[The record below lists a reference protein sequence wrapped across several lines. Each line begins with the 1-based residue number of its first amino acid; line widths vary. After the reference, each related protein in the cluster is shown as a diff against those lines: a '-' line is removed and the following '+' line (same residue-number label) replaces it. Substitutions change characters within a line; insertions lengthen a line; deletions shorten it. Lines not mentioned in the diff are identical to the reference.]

1 MKRLL
6 CTFFILCFC
15 NCSSNT
21 GTGIIAGATIG
32 GGSGSLAGG
41 GSGALIGSAVGAIGI
56 GLIGAYLDDQDRRVM
71 EKASPRTV
79 DRMDRG
85 DPLTLN
91 DIIKLTQADVSNDT
105 IILYMQNTGSTYNLS
120 QSQIRRLQDVGVS
133 QGVIDYM
140 IKTGEYTQ
148 ETSRPGR

>member
-1 MKRLL
+1 MQRVFF
-6 CTFFILCFC
+6 TFFILCFC

-21 GTGIIAGATIG
+21 GTGIIAGVTLG
-32 GGSGSLAGG
+32 GGSGGLAGG
-41 GSGALIGSAVGAIGI
+41 GSGALIGSAVGAIGA
-56 GLIGAYLDDQDRRVM
+56 GLIGAYLDEQDRRVM

-91 DIIKLTQADVSNDT
+91 DIIKLTHADVSDDT
-105 IILYMQNTGSTYNLS
+105 IIIYMQNTGSTYNLS

-133 QGVIDYM
+133 QNVIDYM
-140 IKTGEYTQ
+140 IKTGE
-148 ETSRPGR
+148 